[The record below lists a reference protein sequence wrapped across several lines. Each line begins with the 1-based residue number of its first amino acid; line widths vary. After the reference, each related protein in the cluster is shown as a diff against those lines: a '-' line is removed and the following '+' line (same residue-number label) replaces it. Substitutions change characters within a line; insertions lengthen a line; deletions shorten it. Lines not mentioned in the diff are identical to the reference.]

1 MWKRK
6 ISIKEQYGTLEHFL
20 KGDEPCHYI
29 GQRYIEGTNFY
40 ARREWRGV
48 KDTAFAFYKWLCTWV
63 KMAIFVMH
71 DPIRIAKAFWK
82 YRWLSAYLAAPMMV
96 DKWIEGDRGEAL
108 RADLYALDCMIS
120 DSTDTLWKSLRAD
133 RRLGETKWSD
143 VTVAFDYTLPKHIIF
158 GFPGYYA
165 INMQQHAAFMLPLM
179 RKQLGCYYVD
189 QAVACGIPGDM
200 CTLPLVEVG
209 VAVENEYPDIGNCW
223 LTTNNPCDANMMDNT
238 AMWRALSNDGKKA
251 VHPFT
256 TPLMYDDPTT
266 KELGVHEVYS
276 AIEFLE
282 QQFGVPFNWDT
293 FIEHIEDTNEFNRGS
308 LNRWDIYAKS
318 DNGALNSVVQGLF
331 RIYFYQQ
338 GGTKYFKKANKKIN
352 KVFEKC
358 VRKNIHPFPLAR
370 HRALAWSCGS
380 TYYAHGVQW
389 LYNCWGI
396 MTVIN
401 MDSLTGHNIIQDPE
415 AADRVFHSG
424 ADVTM
429 VGLDVT
435 HQCLLGSDA
444 TMRWRQAASQSHDPR
459 TDARTFLADIV
470 DFSIAANIQ
479 ADARLFS
486 TGMPLHDPLAAAVAA
501 DPSLVECF
509 DLPMKVETETGDFHG
524 TRGRTIGDPA
534 GLIDPSAP
542 RVHVAL
548 TVDHD
553 RFITDFTWRIAQ
565 LAGD

>member
-71 DPIRIAKAFWK
+71 DPVRIAKAFWK

-209 VAVENEYPDIGNCW
+209 VAVDREYPDIGNCW

-238 AMWRALSNDGKKA
+238 AMWRALSNDGKKSGSS
-251 VHPFT
+251 VHNAS
-256 TPLMYDDPTT
+256 Y
-266 KELGVHEVYS
+266 
-276 AIEFLE
+276 
-282 QQFGVPFNWDT
+282 
-293 FIEHIEDTNEFNRGS
+293 
-308 LNRWDIYAKS
+308 
-318 DNGALNSVVQGLF
+318 
-331 RIYFYQQ
+331 
-338 GGTKYFKKANKKIN
+338 
-352 KVFEKC
+352 
-358 VRKNIHPFPLAR
+358 VR
-370 HRALAWSCGS
+370 
-380 TYYAHGVQW
+380 
-389 LYNCWGI
+389 
-396 MTVIN
+396 
-401 MDSLTGHNIIQDPE
+401 
-415 AADRVFHSG
+415 
-424 ADVTM
+424 
-429 VGLDVT
+429 
-435 HQCLLGSDA
+435 
-444 TMRWRQAASQSHDPR
+444 
-459 TDARTFLADIV
+459 
-470 DFSIAANIQ
+470 
-479 ADARLFS
+479 
-486 TGMPLHDPLAAAVAA
+486 
-501 DPSLVECF
+501 
-509 DLPMKVETETGDFHG
+509 
-524 TRGRTIGDPA
+524 
-534 GLIDPSAP
+534 
-542 RVHVAL
+542 
-548 TVDHD
+548 
-553 RFITDFTWRIAQ
+553 
-565 LAGD
+565 

>member
-282 QQFGVPFNWDT
+282 QQFGVPFNWDA

-380 TYYAHGVQW
+380 TYYAWPG
-389 LYNCWGI
+389 CPEGRGF
-396 MTVIN
+396 
-401 MDSLTGHNIIQDPE
+401 DETGEKHVYIVTLGSGCSVKPMCIAQRKYEILNVELKSGDVVSDVLAALPENTRSDVYRIVLRGE
-415 AADRVFHSG
+415 AAEPPQP
-424 ADVTM
+424 DVIISA
-429 VGLDVT
+429 VGERFFSLQVRDETSLKRDVWESAGEDNLRGRFLMRLKT
-435 HQCLLGSDA
+435 AFDEAKTDA
-444 TMRWRQAASQSHDPR
+444 EREKITQAAR
-459 TDARTFLADIV
+459 W
-470 DFSIAANIQ
+470 
-479 ADARLFS
+479 
-486 TGMPLHDPLAAAVAA
+486 GLAALDNREEV
-501 DPSLVECF
+501 V
-509 DLPMKVETETGDFHG
+509 
-524 TRGRTIGDPA
+524 R
-534 GLIDPSAP
+534 
-542 RVHVAL
+542 
-548 TVDHD
+548 HD
-553 RFITDFTWRIAQ
+553 D
-565 LAGD
+565 

>member
-71 DPIRIAKAFWK
+71 DPVRIAKAFWK

-238 AMWRALSNDGKKA
+238 AMWRLS
-251 VHPFT
+251 
-256 TPLMYDDPTT
+256 L
-266 KELGVHEVYS
+266 
-276 AIEFLE
+276 I
-282 QQFGVPFNWDT
+282 
-293 FIEHIEDTNEFNRGS
+293 HI
-308 LNRWDIYAKS
+308 
-318 DNGALNSVVQGLF
+318 
-331 RIYFYQQ
+331 
-338 GGTKYFKKANKKIN
+338 
-352 KVFEKC
+352 
-358 VRKNIHPFPLAR
+358 
-370 HRALAWSCGS
+370 
-380 TYYAHGVQW
+380 
-389 LYNCWGI
+389 
-396 MTVIN
+396 
-401 MDSLTGHNIIQDPE
+401 
-415 AADRVFHSG
+415 
-424 ADVTM
+424 
-429 VGLDVT
+429 
-435 HQCLLGSDA
+435 
-444 TMRWRQAASQSHDPR
+444 
-459 TDARTFLADIV
+459 
-470 DFSIAANIQ
+470 
-479 ADARLFS
+479 
-486 TGMPLHDPLAAAVAA
+486 
-501 DPSLVECF
+501 
-509 DLPMKVETETGDFHG
+509 
-524 TRGRTIGDPA
+524 
-534 GLIDPSAP
+534 
-542 RVHVAL
+542 
-548 TVDHD
+548 
-553 RFITDFTWRIAQ
+553 
-565 LAGD
+565 

>member
-71 DPIRIAKAFWK
+71 DPVRIAKAFWK

-331 RIYFYQQ
+331 RLLQ
-338 GGTKYFKKANKKIN
+338 
-352 KVFEKC
+352 
-358 VRKNIHPFPLAR
+358 LA
-370 HRALAWSCGS
+370 L
-380 TYYAHGVQW
+380 Q
-389 LYNCWGI
+389 
-396 MTVIN
+396 
-401 MDSLTGHNIIQDPE
+401 
-415 AADRVFHSG
+415 
-424 ADVTM
+424 
-429 VGLDVT
+429 
-435 HQCLLGSDA
+435 LGD
-444 TMRWRQAASQSHDPR
+444 
-459 TDARTFLADIV
+459 
-470 DFSIAANIQ
+470 
-479 ADARLFS
+479 
-486 TGMPLHDPLAAAVAA
+486 AAVANLGGLHQIA
-501 DPSLVECF
+501 FAGCALLFGLRGFEVGFERLDVLDDVLF
-509 DLPMKVETETGDFHG
+509 VLPFGLALRQCILSVGDFLAQMLKAFAADLVRLLHKRLLLDLHLG
-524 TRGRTIGDPA
+524 ELALRQIDLFGHAVDLDAQTAGCLVHEVDGLVGQETIGD
-534 GLIDPSAP
+534 
-542 RVHVAL
+542 VA
-548 TVDHD
+548 V
-553 RFITDFTWRIAQ
+553 R
-565 LAGD
+565 

>member
-143 VTVAFDYTLPKHIIF
+143 ITVAFDYTLPKHIIF

-238 AMWRALSNDGKKA
+238 AMWRALSDDGKKA

-401 MDSLTGHNIIQDPE
+401 MDSLTGHNIVDTTDRETMMSDIADWHARTPMRTHTVGGNRHLMQMWETAEKFNCDTRVCSRRSSTSTATDSISSGCRTPSWT
-415 AADRVFHSG
+415 AASFPRTRRARPSTSICR
-424 ADVTM
+424 ALCMKSPLTRPSS
-429 VGLDVT
+429 T
-435 HQCLLGSDA
+435 S
-444 TMRWRQAASQSHDPR
+444 TMRWAGKKGEAA
-459 TDARTFLADIV
+459 
-470 DFSIAANIQ
+470 
-479 ADARLFS
+479 
-486 TGMPLHDPLAAAVAA
+486 
-501 DPSLVECF
+501 
-509 DLPMKVETETGDFHG
+509 
-524 TRGRTIGDPA
+524 
-534 GLIDPSAP
+534 
-542 RVHVAL
+542 
-548 TVDHD
+548 
-553 RFITDFTWRIAQ
+553 
-565 LAGD
+565 

>member
-71 DPIRIAKAFWK
+71 DPVRIAKAFWK

-133 RRLGETKWSD
+133 RKLGETKWSD

-209 VAVENEYPDIGNCW
+209 VAVDREYPDIGNCW

-293 FIEHIEDTNEFNRGS
+293 FIEHVEDTNEFNRGS

-352 KVFEKC
+352 RVFEKC

-401 MDSLTGHNIIQDPE
+401 MDSLTGHNIVDTIGCKGMAGAQGLLEEEFHKHRDRFNIIWMPHSLMDCRIVPTNEARKTVNQYMQSVMHEEPIDP
-415 AADRVFHSG
+415 
-424 ADVTM
+424 T
-429 VGLDVT
+429 L
-435 HQCLLGSDA
+435 
-444 TMRWRQAASQSHDPR
+444 
-459 TDARTFLADIV
+459 V
-470 DFSIAANIQ
+470 DF
-479 ADARLFS
+479 DDEM
-486 TGMPLHDPLAAAVAA
+486 G
-501 DPSLVECF
+501 
-509 DLPMKVETETGDFHG
+509 
-524 TRGRTIGDPA
+524 
-534 GLIDPSAP
+534 
-542 RVHVAL
+542 
-548 TVDHD
+548 
-553 RFITDFTWRIAQ
+553 W
-565 LAGD
+565 